1 MERATAPARGRDA
14 QHAGKRG
21 LAYNRQAMLAFQ
33 QLDEFTFYATLAHS
47 PGASLVLFDS
57 PECGAC
63 RALKQQLPAL
73 LGTSVQ
79 QLYRV
84 NVGEST
90 GLAREYEVFYLP
102 ALFLFVDGQFHAP
115 VQAVLTA
122 PALQAAIQSLMRQPA
137 QEAP

>member
-1 MERATAPARGRDA
+1 
-14 QHAGKRG
+14 
-21 LAYNRQAMLAFQ
+21 MLAFK
-33 QLDEFTFYATLAHS
+33 QLDEFSFYAALAQS

-63 RALKQQLPAL
+63 RTLKQQLPAL
-73 LGTSVQ
+73 LGAAVQ

-84 NVGEST
+84 DVGEST

-102 ALFLFVDGQFHAP
+102 ALFLFVDGHFHAP
-115 VQAVLTA
+115 VQSVLTA
-122 PALQAAIQSLMRQPA
+122 PALRAAIESVMRQPA